1 MMLLALALNLF
12 GMGSL
17 SMAMKR
23 HHRQL
28 WKGEPGRV
36 RVVVLRLAAVLAIL
50 LALALCVVTTGA
62 EQGVL
67 LWLCLLMLAAL
78 VQGLLL
84 AFRPHLVRYA
94 AALLLLLGT
103 GVALL

>member
-28 WKGEPGRV
+28 WKGEPGRT
-36 RVVVLRLAAVLAIL
+36 RVVVLRLAAVVAVL
-50 LALALCVVTTGA
+50 LALALCVSAEGA
-62 EQGVL
+62 EQGML
-67 LWLCLLMLAAL
+67 FWLCLLMLAAL
-78 VQGLLL
+78 GQGLLL
-84 AFRPHLVRYA
+84 AFRPTLVRYA
-94 AALLLLLGT
+94 APLLLLLGA